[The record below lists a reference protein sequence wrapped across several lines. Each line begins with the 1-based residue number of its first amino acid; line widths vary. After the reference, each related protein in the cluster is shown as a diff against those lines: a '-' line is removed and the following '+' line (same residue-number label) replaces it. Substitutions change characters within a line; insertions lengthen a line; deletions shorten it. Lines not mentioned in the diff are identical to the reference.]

1 MTDIEL
7 RAHGLALEWIRSHP
21 PERSVQDYDSAYQEK
36 LTRVYYSAY
45 WTIFWELYR
54 LEKDPSL
61 DRLRSN
67 PASM

>member
-7 RAHGLALEWIRSHP
+7 RAHGLALEWVRSHP
-21 PERSVQDYDSAYQEK
+21 PERSGQDYDAVSQEK
-36 LTRVYYSAY
+36 LARAYYSAY
-45 WTIFWELYR
+45 WTIFWELYH

-61 DRLRSN
+61 DRIRSS